1 LPLSIF
7 SHFKA
12 FTLITLYFAAI
23 NPSILRRRF
32 VYIIV
37 FVLPL
42 FASGQYFITG
52 KITDDLG
59 RDLPMVNMRLHSN
72 KLVYQNGNG
81 GEFGIP
87 SSKKIDTIT
96 CFLQGYDT
104 VKVPL
109 FSGQKNKIVMKATS
123 VTKNERTSRLSSL
136 TNNLFKD
143 PSFTR
148 NVFDETYSNMVEND
162 FVNAARYPV
171 TGFSLNVNKASYS
184 NVRRFINNNT
194 IMPTDAV
201 RIEEMLNYFTLSCT
215 PPPVGKDVFNLETRV
230 SSCPWNDANLLL
242 FINMQARKM
251 DLDKVPPSNLVFL
264 IDDSGS
270 MDMPNRLPLLKAA
283 FRMLVNNLRSTDT
296 VTIVTYGGTAGVML
310 QPTSGGEKQ
319 KIIEAIEGLTP
330 SGSTPGS
337 SGLKMAYEIAKSNFI
352 KDGNNR
358 VILATDGDF
367 NVGQTNEK
375 ELEALITAYR
385 NTGIFLT
392 CLGVGMGNYKDSKLQ
407 VLAKFGNGNFSY
419 IDNERE
425 AEKVLVTEFTQTV
438 VSIAGDV
445 FLSLDFNKDW
455 VEQYR
460 LIGFDNKLESVTD
473 STSILEGGEIGSG
486 HSLMAM
492 VEIVPAKK
500 SKTDWLNNP
509 TAAIGQLKLQYKVPA
524 IAGPQFINKAVP
536 LNYSAFTGLERQL
549 RFATAVAM
557 FGQLVKQS
565 KFAAN
570 YDFDT
575 VTAIATDAAP
585 PTDLLQQDFVK
596 LVQEAKKVYAKENGK
611 RKKKKRKE

>member
-1 LPLSIF
+1 M
-7 SHFKA
+7 
-12 FTLITLYFAAI
+12 
-23 NPSILRRRF
+23 RRRF
-32 VYIIV
+32 IYIIV
-37 FVLPL
+37 AFVLPL
-42 FASGQYFITG
+42 CAISQYFITG
-52 KITDDLG
+52 KITDDEG
-59 RDLPMVNMRLHSN
+59 RILPKVNIILHST
-72 KLVYQNGNG
+72 KFVYQNGNG

-87 SSKKIDTIT
+87 SSKKNDSVT
-96 CFLQGYDT
+96 CYLQGYDT
-104 VKVPL
+104 TKMALVA
-109 FSGQKNKIVMKATS
+109 GQKNTIVMKATS
-123 VTKNERTSRLSSL
+123 LTKYERISRLSSL

-143 PSFTR
+143 PGFTR

-162 FVNAARYPV
+162 FVNATRYPV

-184 NVRRFINNNT
+184 NVRRFINSKT

-283 FRMLVNNLRSTDT
+283 FRMLVNNLRNTDT

-310 QPTSGGEKQ
+310 QPTSGAEKQ

-330 SGSTPGS
+330 GGSTPGS
-337 SGLKMAYEIAKSNFI
+337 SGLKMAYEIAKNNFI

-500 SKTDWLNNP
+500 LRTDWLNNP
-509 TAAIGQLKLQYKVPA
+509 TAAIGQIKLQYKIPA
-524 IAGPQFINKAVP
+524 MSKPELISKPVL

-565 KFAAN
+565 RFAAN
-570 YDFDT
+570 YDFDL
-575 VTAIATDAAP
+575 VNAIATDAAAP
-585 PTDLLQQDFVK
+585 KDLLQQEFLK
-596 LVQEAKKVYAKENGK
+596 MVQDAKKIYAKDDG
-611 RKKKKRKE
+611 KKKKKKIKD

>member
-1 LPLSIF
+1 MLFIWPL
-7 SHFKA
+7 
-12 FTLITLYFAAI
+12 Y
-23 NPSILRRRF
+23 
-32 VYIIV
+32 
-37 FVLPL
+37 
-42 FASGQYFITG
+42 ASGQYFITG
-52 KITDDLG
+52 KITDDQG
-59 RDLPMVNMRLHSN
+59 KHLPMVNMRLHSTN
-72 KLVYQNGNG
+72 YLYQNGNG

-87 SSKKIDTIT
+87 SSKKYDTAT

-104 VKVPL
+104 LKVPL
-109 FSGQKNKIVMKATS
+109 FSGQKNMIVMKATS
-123 VTKNERTSRLSSL
+123 VTKFERTSRLSSL

-143 PSFTR
+143 PTFTR
-148 NVFDETYSNMVEND
+148 HVFDETYSNMVEND
-162 FVNAARYPV
+162 FVNTSRYPV

-194 IMPTDAV
+194 IMPTNAV

-215 PPPVGKDVFNLETRV
+215 PPPVGNDVFNVETRV

-283 FRMLVNNLRSTDT
+283 FRMLVNNLRKTDT

-330 SGSTPGS
+330 VGATPGS
-337 SGLKMAYEIAKSNFI
+337 SGLKMAYAIAKSNFI
-352 KDGNNR
+352 KNGNNR

-375 ELEALITAYR
+375 ELEDLITSYR
-385 NTGIFLT
+385 NSGIFLT

-438 VSIAGDV
+438 VSVAGDV
-445 FLSLDFNKDW
+445 FLNLNFNKDW
-455 VEQYR
+455 VDQYR
-460 LIGFDNKLESVTD
+460 LIGFDNKIESVTD

-492 VEIVPAKK
+492 VEIVPTKK
-500 SKTDWLNNP
+500 TRVDWLNNP
-509 TAAIGQLKLQYKVPA
+509 AASLGQLKLQYKVPA
-524 IAGPQFINKAVP
+524 LAKPQFISKHIP
-536 LNYSAFTGLERQL
+536 LNYVTFTGLDRQL

-565 KFAAN
+565 KFATN

-575 VTAIATDAAP
+575 VTAIATSAAP
-585 PTDLLQQDFVK
+585 PTDLLQQEFVK
-596 LVQEAKKVYAKENGK
+596 LLQVAKKVYEKELGK
-611 RKKKKRKE
+611 RKKKKRKD